1 MTTEIDWNLIE
12 LTEIYESF
20 DMALRLLDEDTE
32 RVMRLI
38 DVAIEHGATPESMT
52 EPVKEFAIGLQ
63 ICCEKINKLKDQ
75 KKNKTQKT

>member
-1 MTTEIDWNLIE
+1 MATEIDWNVIE

-38 DVAIEHGATPESMT
+38 DAAIEHGATPGSMT

-63 ICCEKINKLKDQ
+63 ICCE
-75 KKNKTQKT
+75 

>member
-20 DMALRLLDEDTE
+20 DAALKLLDEDTE

-38 DVAIEHGATPESMT
+38 DAAIEHGATPESMT

-63 ICCEKINKLKDQ
+63 VCCKTIDKLENQ
-75 KKNKTQKT
+75 KKNKIQKT

>member
-12 LTEIYESF
+12 LTEIYESY
-20 DMALRLLDEDTE
+20 DAALKLLDEDTE
-32 RVMRLI
+32 RAMR
-38 DVAIEHGATPESMT
+38 
-52 EPVKEFAIGLQ
+52 VKEFAIGLQ